1 MSDYFAIFAGELRGY
16 IEQLHTQELVVAS
29 PTRSGSTLESALEA
43 LQRLGHTLAGLG
55 ATVDLAD
62 VALLGTALEDAMGI
76 ALTNE
81 LPSPRRVAVPI
92 TYLAMH
98 LEARLT
104 HMRAAGRFVPPDAG
118 EIAEAQRI
126 VDLLQLA
133 PFTTSN
139 ISPSILASLSDTL
152 PTLTARG
159 SGADGETSAADGA
172 TTGTNTADGTTPET
186 SVTDGATSEATSP
199 RLETI
204 ALPGYDGREQVRQG
218 RDESRPYNDQ
228 GEDVSALPASSAEGE
243 QGSRG
248 AGFPWSRVP
257 VEQGSRGA
265 TGRRDD
271 GTTAWSDAMEPP
283 DDIQQIIE
291 GFLQSRL
298 SRSDITF
305 LQAEPPMISDD
316 HLTIFLDEMSDD
328 LRLLRHLL
336 AQVTSMPNSTD
347 ALTQMNQVAHKIKG
361 SAFTTGLPSI
371 GGIGDMLETMITALR
386 QGQAALDA
394 EAVRWLIQ
402 ALDDLEALHA
412 RVSATREDDGDI
424 MPLARLH
431 ERYAHIMAAAGDD
444 TDDPFDTGPLTVP
457 APEVAPLSTTTH
469 LSAVA
474 QRPTMRIEARRV
486 GQVMATLSTMQ
497 ISLIE
502 LARLRGEAAGSE
514 QEIERILARVTDLYD
529 RLRAERMIASAN
541 GMRGGEVDP
550 AALSAGPRRTPVPP
564 ILAQWLAQHRSA
576 PRNGKAPELEYYS
589 EFDVLMAMVGEV
601 ISDLRAM
608 HLRLQTAL
616 NQTQHQQEYH
626 DFLTDAVQRDVLAL
640 RLTPL
645 ADIITRV
652 QFAVQTVA
660 HEESKQVEFIAE
672 GDDIALDGDIAAAM
686 LDPLVQVAR
695 NAVVHGIETSD
706 ERAAAGK
713 VTPAQVRLR
722 AAHDGDGI
730 LITIS
735 DNGRGINPQRL
746 IASAMLVT
754 TPTGPLLTAE
764 RARTLTTAEAFD
776 LMFLSDVSTAVEIRP
791 TAGRGMGLPTV
802 RRAVESVRG
811 NVSFS
816 STPGEGTTF
825 SFRLPPS
832 LTTARAITVRAGGG
846 DYAVPIRDLR
856 RFVDVS
862 PAQIF
867 TTTDGQVRVR
877 VRDVFDVA
885 YELPVATLAELLGQE
900 VGPTP
905 GTIALVIGSGQ
916 QEYAVIV
923 DAIGDERDLI
933 IRPVP
938 RHLRRRSVQG
948 AAITAQGGVVLI
960 LDLPNLIAGAVASG
974 QIGQRTPQ
982 LAPTPLG
989 QPENYILVVDDSPSI
1004 RHGLAAMLHELDYTV
1019 ETARDGI
1026 EAIEHINRAHPR
1038 LIILDVEMPH
1048 MNGYELL
1055 EVLHAYEPYHD
1066 LRAIMLTSRATGKY
1080 RDYALKLGAVDYLVK
1095 PVSSE
1100 ALHAAIARAWEQ

>member
-16 IEQLHTQELVVAS
+16 IDQLHAQELVVAS
-29 PTRSGSTLESALEA
+29 PTRSGSTLESALST

-62 VALLGTALEDAMGI
+62 VALLGAALDDAMTM
-76 ALTNE
+76 ALSSD
-81 LPSPRRVAVPI
+81 LPSPHRVAVPV

-98 LEARLT
+98 LEARLNRM
-104 HMRAAGRFVPPDAG
+104 HAAGRFLPPDAG

-126 VDLLQLA
+126 ADLLQIA
-133 PFTTSN
+133 PFTTS
-139 ISPSILASLSDTL
+139 SITSSCMSALLPDIASEWRNGNTSGVQAGDSATAEAAPGIEAEVVADPDATLA
-152 PTLTARG
+152 
-159 SGADGETSAADGA
+159 
-172 TTGTNTADGTTPET
+172 
-186 SVTDGATSEATSP
+186 ATSQP
-199 RLETI
+199 
-204 ALPGYDGREQVRQG
+204 D
-218 RDESRPYNDQ
+218 D
-228 GEDVSALPASSAEGE
+228 SSMAVG
-243 QGSRG
+243 G
-248 AGFPWSRVP
+248 
-257 VEQGSRGA
+257 
-265 TGRRDD
+265 
-271 GTTAWSDAMEPP
+271 
-283 DDIQQIIE
+283 DIQQIID
-291 GFLQSRL
+291 GFLQSQL

-305 LQAEPPMISDD
+305 LQAEPPVISDD

-328 LRLLRHLL
+328 LRVLRHLL
-336 AQVTSMPNSTD
+336 AQVTSGTNPAD

-361 SAFTTGLPSI
+361 SAFTAGLPGI

-394 EAVRWLIQ
+394 EAARWLIQ
-402 ALDDLEALHA
+402 AIDDLEALHA

-431 ERYAHIMAAAGDD
+431 EHYAHIMASA
-444 TDDPFDTGPLTVP
+444 DDPHDTGPLTVP
-457 APEVAPLSTTTH
+457 APEMPLMATSPR

-486 GQVMATLSTMQ
+486 AQVMATLSTMQ

-529 RLRAERMIASAN
+529 RLRAERISATAN

-550 AALSAGPRRTPVPP
+550 AALSAGPRRTPIPP
-564 ILAQWLAQHRSA
+564 ILAQWLEQHRSA
-576 PRNGKAPELEYYS
+576 QRNNGKAPELEYYS

-645 ADIITRV
+645 ADLITRV
-652 QFAVQTVA
+652 QLAVQAVA
-660 HEESKQVEFIAE
+660 HQEGKQVEFIAE
-672 GDDIALDGDIAAAM
+672 GDEIALDGDIAAAM

-695 NAVVHGIETSD
+695 NAVVHGIETQD

-713 VTPAQVRLR
+713 TAPAQVRLR

-735 DNGRGINPQRL
+735 DNGEGINPQRL

-754 TPTGPLLTAE
+754 TTTGPLLSPE
-764 RARTLTTAEAFD
+764 RARTLTTEEAFD
-776 LMFLSDVSTAVEIRP
+776 LMFLSDVTTAREIRP
-791 TAGRGMGLPTV
+791 TAGRGMGLSTV

-811 NVSFS
+811 SVSVS

-825 SFRLPPS
+825 TFRLPPS
-832 LTTARAITVRAGGG
+832 LSTARAITVRAGAGS
-846 DYAVPIRDLR
+846 YAVPIRDLR
-856 RFVDVS
+856 RFVDIS
-862 PAQIF
+862 PSQIF
-867 TTTDGQVRVR
+867 RTMDGQVRVR
-877 VRDVFDVA
+877 VRDVFDAA
-885 YELPVATLAELLGQE
+885 YELPVATLADLLGQE
-900 VGPTP
+900 TGPTP
-905 GTIALVIGSGQ
+905 GTIALVVARGQ

-923 DAIGDERDLI
+923 DAIGEERDLI

-938 RHLRRRSVQG
+938 RHLRRRSVRG
-948 AAITAQGGVVLI
+948 AAITAQGDVVLI
-960 LDLPNLIAGAVASG
+960 LDLPDIIAGAVATG
-974 QIGQRTPQ
+974 KIGQRAPQ
-982 LAPTPLG
+982 IAPPPQG
-989 QPENYILVVDDSPSI
+989 QREDYILVVDDSPSI
-1004 RHGLAAMLHELDYTV
+1004 RHGLASMLHELGYTV

-1055 EVLHAYEPYHD
+1055 EVLHAYEPYQD

-1100 ALHAAIARAWEQ
+1100 ALHAAITQAWDH